1 MAGREAGQD
10 LVEYALFGGVLAA
23 VLITLGVSGM
33 TGGLV
38 SFFSEVGQCI
48 DFNSNTNCG
57 S

>member
-1 MAGREAGQD
+1 
-10 LVEYALFGGVLAA
+10 
-23 VLITLGVSGM
+23 M